1 VAVHTQDSPF
11 NNNKYRVA
19 IDMTYQHSYAHS
31 IADPAAFWA
40 EQADH
45 LAWYR
50 KPSLTLQENPDGTHQ
65 WFADGRLNSCYLALD
80 RQIELGRGEQAALL
94 YDSPVTGV
102 QQAFTFYQLRDEV
115 ARLAGLLRQLGVGKG
130 DGVIIYMPMVPQAAM
145 AMLACARIG
154 AVHSVVFGGFA
165 ANELALRIDDARPAL
180 LLTASCGLEFD
191 RVIEYK
197 PLVDR
202 ALQLASHQPRHVL
215 VLQRPQA
222 RAPLQSGRDLDWQE
236 ALAGAEPVPPV
247 ELAAADP
254 LYIMYTSGTTGKPK
268 GIVRENGGNA
278 VALCYAMRHIY
289 GMQAGDVWWGISDVG
304 WVVGHSLIVYGPL
317 MSGCTTVFYEGKPI
331 RTPDASAYWRVVEQY
346 KVNALFCAP
355 TAMRAIRKEDPDG
368 ELIRNHDLSSL
379 RQLFLAGEKLDSS
392 THEWLERVT
401 GKPVHDHWWQTET
414 GWPVTAP
421 CVGLDGSAARPGSS
435 NRAVPGY
442 HVRVLD
448 DDGHLL
454 GPNHQGAIVI
464 ALPLPPGCSQ
474 TLWGDHER
482 YLQAYLR
489 TYPGYYHT
497 GDGGYLD
504 DEGFVYIMGRTDD
517 VINVSGHRL
526 STGEM
531 EDLVARHPA
540 VAECAVIGVHDEIK
554 GQVPLALVV
563 LKDGEGISEGQLL
576 VELVGR
582 VREEIGALACFN
594 RVRLV
599 KRLPKTRSGKILRAV
614 LRKIADGQAYM
625 PPSTLDDPAVLG
637 EIEAVLADL
646 PRAG

>member
-1 VAVHTQDSPF
+1 
-11 NNNKYRVA
+11 
-19 IDMTYQHSYAHS
+19 MTYQHSYEHS
-31 IADPAAFWA
+31 ITDPAAFWA

-50 KPSLTLQENPDGTHQ
+50 KPSLTLQENPDGTHR

-80 RQIELGRGEQAALL
+80 HQIEQGRGEQTALI

-102 QQAFTFYQLRDEV
+102 QQSFTYQQLHDEV

-165 ANELALRIDDARPAL
+165 ANELALRIDDARPTL

-202 ALQLASHQPRHVL
+202 ALQLARHQPRHVL

-222 RAPLQSGRDLDWQE
+222 RAQLQAGRDLDWHE
-236 ALAGAEPVPPV
+236 ALATAQPVPPV
-247 ELAAADP
+247 ALDAGDP

-346 KVNALFCAP
+346 RVNALFCAP

-368 ELIRNHDLSSL
+368 ELIRRHDLSSL

-392 THEWLERVT
+392 THQWLERVS

-421 CVGLDGSAARPGSS
+421 CVGLEGSAARPGSS

-442 HVRVLD
+442 HVQVLD
-448 DDGHLL
+448 DEGHLL
-454 GPNHQGAIVI
+454 GPDHQGAIVI

-563 LKDGEGISEGQLL
+563 LKDGEGITEAQLL

-614 LRKIADGQAYM
+614 LRKIADGEVYV